1 MHDLGLKQAA
11 HDQSNCC
18 FTLLNELP
26 TFVLLN
32 EHHLQI
38 AKCEPNEYGGVCF
51 VHELGLERLPRTYI
65 SAVLG
70 LPMEWLSC
78 LREMK

>member
-1 MHDLGLKQAA
+1 MH
-11 HDQSNCC
+11 
-18 FTLLNELP
+18 F
-26 TFVLLN
+26 
-32 EHHLQI
+32 
-38 AKCEPNEYGGVCF
+38 AKCEPNEYGGVYF

-78 LREMK
+78 VAYVKPFAKISCYAPWFKNVV